1 MAFATVNGV
10 NLYYEINGSGPT
22 VVQIGGAVNGH
33 EGYALITPRM
43 QEHFTVIDYD
53 HRGYGASDRPAQTYT
68 MDTWADDLA
77 ALLDT
82 LGVER
87 CHVHGGSMGG
97 FIACLFAA
105 KYPERVDRLVFNGAV
120 AKCDWMSRTHFHL
133 WKRLAETFGLTSD
146 ELALM
151 LLTHAFSRTYLD
163 EMVAGG
169 SLHSLDWMKESIGRN
184 ATLEIFSDAC
194 DAMAETDV
202 TGLLGNITAPTLV
215 LHGTDDCLTPLD
227 CGPDG
232 AGARKLHEGIAGSE
246 LYLLEGCGHGVLFE
260 RSDEAVGKV
269 IAFLRAESGSGGTAT
284 RGADES

>member
-1 MAFATVNGV
+1 MAFAKVNGV
-10 NLYYEINGSGPT
+10 DLYYEVNGSGPT

-33 EGYALITPRM
+33 EGYALITPHM

-53 HRGYGASDRPAQTYT
+53 HRGYGQSDRPAQKYT
-68 MDTWADDLA
+68 MGTWADDLA
-77 ALLDT
+77 GLLDT
-82 LGVER
+82 LEIGR

-120 AKCDWMSRTHFHL
+120 AKCDWMARTQFHL
-133 WKRLAETFGLTSD
+133 WKRTAQMFGLGSD

-151 LLTHAFSRTYLD
+151 LLTHAFSRPYLD
-163 EMVAGG
+163 GMVASG
-169 SLHSLDWMKESIGRN
+169 SLHSLDWMKDSITRN
-184 ATLEIFSDAC
+184 ATLDIFCDAC

-202 TGLLGNITAPTLV
+202 TGLLGNVTAPTLV

-232 AGARKLHEGIAGSE
+232 AGARKIHEGIAGSE
-246 LYLLEGCGHGVLFE
+246 LFLLEGCGHGVLFE
-260 RSDEAVGKV
+260 RPDEAVGKV
-269 IAFLRAESGSGGTAT
+269 IGFLSVA
-284 RGADES
+284 

>member
-22 VVQIGGAVNGH
+22 VIQIGGAVNGH
-33 EGYALITPRM
+33 EGYALITPHM

-53 HRGYGASDRPAQTYT
+53 HRGYGQSDRPAQTYT

-77 ALLDT
+77 ALLDA
-82 LGVER
+82 LDVDR

-105 KYPERVDRLVFNGAV
+105 KYPDRVDRLVFNGAV
-120 AKCDWMSRTHFHL
+120 AKCDWMSRTYFEL
-133 WKRLAETFGLTSD
+133 WKRLAQTYGLSSD
-146 ELALM
+146 EVALL
-151 LLTHAFSRTYLD
+151 LLTHAFSRSYLD
-163 EMVAGG
+163 EMVASG
-169 SLHSLDWMKESIGRN
+169 SLHSLDWMKDSIRRN
-184 ATLEIFSDAC
+184 ATLEIFCDAC

-215 LHGTDDCLTPLD
+215 LHGADDCLTPLD

-232 AGARKLHEGIAGSE
+232 AGARKIHEGIAGSE

-260 RSDEAVGKV
+260 RSEEAVGKV
-269 IAFLRAESGSGGTAT
+269 IAFLGG
-284 RGADES
+284 RQ